1 MEEEKVP
8 VSTRIKSFLIQC
20 KRVWFVL
27 KKPTNQ
33 EFKAIAK
40 ISALG
45 MLIIGA
51 IGFLVS
57 DVIKLFG

>member
-8 VSTRIKSFLIQC
+8 VSTRIKSFFIQC
-20 KRVWFVL
+20 KRVWLVL
-27 KKPTNQ
+27 KKPSNE
-33 EFKAIAK
+33 EFKTIAK

-45 MLIIGA
+45 LLVIGA

-57 DVIKLFG
+57 DILKLFG